1 MELYDADKEWQK
13 GGFNFTRQEKQY
25 LKTHSFLSPGQIKS
39 LEIDIR
45 VVEDRYGRNW
55 KNPNLQKA
63 AHSAMRGGPGIMGQ
77 ATWGPANLKL
87 ADNMFGDMRM
97 IDREISYWN
106 TRQNIKE
113 GVAEGRVPTKEK
125 IILGRQ
131 RQAAYS
137 PEPGLLAVEEP
148 PHRSRAGSNIPRGLL
163 SDADLWASGDE
174 LAESPEE
181 RKKKKIKAKSDIR
194 KRFNLKG
201 APLQQSYTSII
212 GGGPYRKKS
221 IQERIRDIL
230 E

>member
-25 LKTHSFLSPGQIKS
+25 LKTHSFLSSGQIKD
-39 LEIDIR
+39 LEIEIR
-45 VVEDRYGRNW
+45 VAEDRHGRNW
-55 KNPNLQKA
+55 KNPNLQRA
-63 AHSAMRGGPGIMGQ
+63 AHNAMSRGVKSWGPGNM
-77 ATWGPANLKL
+77 KL
-87 ADNMFGDMRM
+87 ADHMFGNIRA
-97 IDREISYWN
+97 IEREIGYWN

-131 RQAAYS
+131 RQSAYS
-137 PEPGLLAVEEP
+137 PEPGLLKVEEA

-163 SDADLWASGDE
+163 SDPDLWASGDE

-181 RKKKKIKAKSDIR
+181 RKKKTKKAKSDIR

-201 APLQQSYTSII
+201 APLQQSYTSMV
-212 GGGPYRKKS
+212 GGPYRRRS
-221 IQERIRDIL
+221 LAERMRDIL